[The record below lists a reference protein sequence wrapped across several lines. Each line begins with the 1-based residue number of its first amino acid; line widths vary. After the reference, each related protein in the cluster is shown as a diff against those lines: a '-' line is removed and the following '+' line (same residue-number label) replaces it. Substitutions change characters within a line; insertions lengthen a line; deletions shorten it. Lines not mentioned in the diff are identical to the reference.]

1 MVELIDE
8 SDATIAQRSARTGV
22 QTRDLHPFDRNRA
35 RVRICE
41 PAQDVQQRALARAG
55 TPENRDAVA
64 ARDFEVDTAQHRQR
78 LRPEMKRLDHVATLE
93 RSRSK
98 RAMNTVL
105 HGAAPRPARA
115 SPRVQPDRSRSR
127 CKGSSRSLRR
137 ARRRSRAAPTAD
149 TR

>member
-1 MVELIDE
+1 E

-22 QTRDLHPFDRNRA
+22 QTSDLHAFDRNRA

-41 PAQDVQQRALARAG
+41 PAQDVQQRALARAR

-78 LRPEMKRLDHVATLE
+78 LWPVMKRLVDIATLE
-93 RSRSK
+93 RIRF
-98 RAMNTVL
+98 T

-115 SPRVQPDRSRSR
+115 SPRAQPDRLRSR
-127 CKGSSRSLRR
+127 CKASSRSLRR
-137 ARRRSRAAPTAD
+137 ARRRSRAAPTANK
-149 TR
+149 R